1 MQETDFP
8 KYSERLKL
16 EFHSL
21 ADPTFI
27 RVLFESKEGKGIE
40 EILVL
45 FL

>member
-1 MQETDFP
+1 MQVTDFP
-8 KYSERLKL
+8 EYLVNFKSE
-16 EFHSL
+16 FYSL